1 MTTPVRYHT
10 GGFPPATL
18 DWEKLIPLVGPAN
31 AAVARYDGLLNA
43 IPNAAVLL
51 SPMMTQ
57 EAVLSSRIEGTQATM
72 GEVLEFE
79 AETGQTSVSDE
90 KRDDIEEILN
100 YRKAMR
106 HAEELLKDL
115 PLCQRVIKAAHAVLL
130 DGVRGHTK
138 APGEYRKIPN
148 WIGPPGCTI
157 EEARYVPVSAAELHD
172 TMGTWERYIHADA
185 PDRLVQLALLH
196 AEFEAL
202 HPFLDGNGRLGRMLV
217 PLFMA
222 KNGLLR
228 APMFY
233 ISAFFERNRDEYYER
248 LLAVSRDGNWTAW
261 VAFFLKSVIEQAHEN
276 QQKAQAIHVLYDAT
290 LHRIA
295 DLTHSQ
301 YAVHATEFL
310 FRSPIFKASDFYR
323 AKSLTPASGHR
334 ILNILH
340 KKEFFHEIRPASGR
354 RPAVVAFKELL
365 NLAEG
370 RDIF

>member
-1 MTTPVRYHT
+1 MTTPVRYHS

-18 DWEKLIPLVGPAN
+18 DWARLIPLIGPAN

-51 SPMMTQ
+51 SPLMTQ

-79 AETGQTSVSDE
+79 AESDQAGMAEE
-90 KRDDIEEILN
+90 KRSDIEEILN
-100 YRKAMR
+100 YRKALR
-106 HAEELLKDL
+106 RAEELLKEL
-115 PLCQRVIKAAHAVLL
+115 PLCQRVVKEAHATLL
-130 DGVRGHTK
+130 EGVRGHNKT
-138 APGEYRKIPN
+138 PGEYRRIPN
-148 WIGPPGCTI
+148 WIGPPGCAI
-157 EEARYVPVSAAELHD
+157 EEARYVPVSADALPEA
-172 TMGTWERYIHADA
+172 MSAWERYIHADA
-185 PDRLVQLALLH
+185 QDRLVQLGVLH

-222 KNGLLR
+222 RNGLLQS
-228 APMFY
+228 PMFY
-233 ISAFFERNRDEYYER
+233 ISAFFERNREEYYER
-248 LLAVSRDGNWTAW
+248 LLAVSRDGKWTEW
-261 VAFFLKSVIEQAHEN
+261 VAFFLKSVIEQASEN
-276 QQKAQAIHVLYDAT
+276 QSKAQAIRGLYDDT

-301 YAVHATEFL
+301 YAVHAAEFL

-323 AKSLTPASGHR
+323 EPSLTPASGRR
-334 ILNILH
+334 ILNLLQ
-340 KKEFFHEIRPASGR
+340 ESGFFREVRPSSGR
-354 RPAVVAFKELL
+354 RPAIFAFKQLL

-370 RDIF
+370 REVF